1 MAERTRVIIADDE
14 ALIRMDLR
22 EMLTHLGYLVVG
34 EVADGRSAINQ
45 SRELRPDIVIMDI
58 KMPDM
63 DGIEAAKVL
72 TEEKVA
78 PVVLLSAYSQRELVD
93 RAREAGVTAY
103 LVKPYREEDL
113 TPAIEVA
120 LARFR
125 EFQELEKQVTDLQ
138 QALETRKLVD
148 RAKGI
153 LMDKQG
159 LTEEKVAPVVL
170 LSAYSQR
177 ELVDRAREAGVTAYL
192 VKPYREEDLTPAI
205 EVALARFREFQE
217 LEKQVTDLQQALET
231 RKLVDRAKGILMD
244 KQGLTEAEAFRKIQK
259 MSMDNRKPMKDVAE
273 AIILAHQVGAG

>member
-1 MAERTRVIIADDE
+1 
-14 ALIRMDLR
+14 
-22 EMLTHLGYLVVG
+22 
-34 EVADGRSAINQ
+34 
-45 SRELRPDIVIMDI
+45 MDI

-72 TEEKVA
+72 TQERIA

-103 LVKPYREEDL
+103 LVKPYREEEL

-125 EFQELEKQVTDLQ
+125 EFQELQKQVADLQ

-159 LTEEKVAPVVL
+159 L
-170 LSAYSQR
+170 S
-177 ELVDRAREAGVTAYL
+177 
-192 VKPYREEDLTPAI
+192 
-205 EVALARFREFQE
+205 
-217 LEKQVTDLQQALET
+217 
-231 RKLVDRAKGILMD
+231 
-244 KQGLTEAEAFRKIQK
+244 EAEAFRKIQK
-259 MSMDNRKPMKDVAE
+259 MSMDNRKPMKEVAE
-273 AIILAHQVGAG
+273 AIILAHQVGQE